1 MAKKKTTFSFA
12 DMQKT
17 MNVISKKAGILIDT
31 DVKER
36 TYINTDIYML
46 NALLSKSIYGGV
58 SDNRMT
64 VFAGPEAVGKSYL
77 CYNIAR
83 NAQKLGKNVIY
94 IDTEFSIELS
104 ELTEFGIDVSPEKFM
119 LIRSNKVEDI
129 KFMMSQ
135 FLNTLKQEK
144 IAGNDIAET
153 IVFLDSIGQLA
164 SNKEVEDAIDGK
176 NKVDMSR
183 AKAIKSLFR
192 IINADLGYLDIPLV
206 CTNHTY
212 KTMDLFP
219 QDVQGGGKGVDYSAS
234 SIVFLSKAQ
243 LKTGNEDDLDLNSSG
258 ILVTAKAKK
267 NRNAKPKKIKFEINH
282 SSGVNPF
289 KGLEYFCTPENFNK
303 IGIAKVK
310 KVVDKKAK
318 TVEYIEGGTKWY
330 VKHLDKS
337 FYEKQLYTPKIFT
350 KEVLDALEPIIYK
363 YFSYA
368 SQEEMEKIM
377 NDVINEETFENDPDF
392 DIDNDSDDAL
402 FG

>member
-1 MAKKKTTFSFA
+1 MAKKKSTFSFA

-17 MNVISKKAGILIDT
+17 MEVISKKAGILIDT
-31 DVKER
+31 DKKER

-83 NAQKLGKNVIY
+83 NAQKIGKNVIY
-94 IDTEFSIELS
+94 IDTEFSIELT
-104 ELTEFGIDVSPEKFM
+104 ELEEFGIDVSPEKFM

-129 KFMMSQ
+129 KLMMAQ
-135 FLNTLKQEK
+135 FLNKLKEEK
-144 IAGNDIAET
+144 IAGNDIDPT

-212 KTMDLFP
+212 K
-219 QDVQGGGKGVDYSAS
+219 
-234 SIVFLSKAQ
+234 
-243 LKTGNEDDLDLNSSG
+243 
-258 ILVTAKAKK
+258 
-267 NRNAKPKKIKFEINH
+267 
-282 SSGVNPF
+282 
-289 KGLEYFCTPENFNK
+289 C
-303 IGIAKVK
+303 
-310 KVVDKKAK
+310 
-318 TVEYIEGGTKWY
+318 
-330 VKHLDKS
+330 
-337 FYEKQLYTPKIFT
+337 FT
-350 KEVLDALEPIIYK
+350 KETEILMSDNTYKHINDIDVGEYVKTLDGDKIVENVVDFENSTIMEIILDDG
-363 YFSYA
+363 
-368 SQEEMEKIM
+368 EIM
-377 NDVINEETFENDPDF
+377 KCTKNHKFLVNEEWSEDENNSCWISAEDLT
-392 DIDNDSDDAL
+392 DSHFILAVSE
-402 FG
+402 